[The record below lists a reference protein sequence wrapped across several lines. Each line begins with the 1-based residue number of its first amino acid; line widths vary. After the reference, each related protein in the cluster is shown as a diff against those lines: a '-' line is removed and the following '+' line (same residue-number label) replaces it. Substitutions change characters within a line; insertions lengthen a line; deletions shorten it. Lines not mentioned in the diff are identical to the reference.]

1 MIYFSFNGAL
11 VLLTSLFLS
20 SAAGTQDSARLRVKV
35 LSGTSPVAGAT
46 VSLSRLGSAARSES
60 PQYTDQAGE
69 CEFTQLASGNYSFVV
84 SKPSFI
90 ALEAEATASEF
101 SLGEGETRSF
111 QSNLIKGGVIAGRL
125 LNADNEVLTGIPVTA
140 LSTQSMNAARYD
152 LPARSESNVTS
163 LSDDRGIFRIY
174 GLRPGTYVIAVN
186 AQRDSSL
193 RKDILPF
200 KYLGGP
206 DSSSGGVFVGLSQ
219 ELQLPDLQLA
229 AGVSEVGS
237 MTGHVLGK
245 GNLPLAQATVFLQG
259 EDLSIYDRMLTNA
272 AGSFAFEGLVPGKYR
287 ISVTPRQISYRP
299 YVKEIDLSPKRTTN
313 LVVTLL
319 EYPVVAGRTYL
330 LRNKTP
336 EPFPSLNVALVP
348 VGGGDDINFVS
359 GSDGNFSMRSN
370 RTGSFSWNL
379 PRLDKNQYLAYVAS
393 GNKEITSS
401 PLLLGESS
409 ITDIAVYISTGAAG
423 IEGRFPEGVRNGCAT
438 LGVYAVLVDSVD
450 SDSLLRKKRADI
462 CTSDSFAIY
471 SLPPGGYY
479 LVALPW
485 LTPPAVGYETFG
497 DLPAS
502 QDAVFRAALRAAKLN
517 QTDVVTLENKQT
529 AAGRTA
535 HLLSIPGSTRS
546 VRPGAAGSGEA
557 VGH

>member
-1 MIYFSFNGAL
+1 MIHFSFNCAL
-11 VLLTSLFLS
+11 VLLSLLFVS
-20 SAAGTQDSARLRVKV
+20 SAAGSQDSARLRVRV
-35 LSGTSPVAGAT
+35 LSGNSPVAGAT

-60 PQYTDQAGE
+60 PQYTDEAGE
-69 CEFTQLASGNYSFVV
+69 CEFTQLASGSYSLVV
-84 SKPSFI
+84 SKLSFF
-90 ALEAEATASEF
+90 ALEADATASEF

-111 QSNLIKGGVIAGRL
+111 QSNLMKGGVIAGRL

-174 GLRPGTYVIAVN
+174 GLRPGTYAIAVN

-200 KYLGGP
+200 KYLGGA

-219 ELQLPDLQLA
+219 ELQLPDIQVT
-229 AGVSEVGS
+229 AGVNEVGS
-237 MTGHVLGK
+237 MTGHVLGQ

-259 EDLSIYDRMLTNA
+259 EDLSISDRILTNGS
-272 AGSFAFEGLVPGKYR
+272 GSFTFDGLLPGKYKL
-287 ISVTPRQISYRP
+287 SVTPKQGSYRP
-299 YVKEIDLSPKRTTN
+299 YVKEIDLSAKRTTN

-319 EYPVVAGRTYL
+319 EYPIVAGRTYL

-348 VGGGDDINFVS
+348 TGGGDDINFVS

-379 PRLDKNQYLAYVAS
+379 PRLDKNQYLAYVVS

-401 PLLLGESS
+401 PLLLGDSS
-409 ITDIAVYISTGAAG
+409 ITDIAVYVSTEAAG

-438 LGVYAVLVDSVD
+438 LGVYAVLVDSID
-450 SDSLLRKKRADI
+450 SDSLLRRKRADI

-471 SLPPGGYY
+471 SLPPGKYY
-479 LVALPW
+479 LVALPL
-485 LTPPAVGYETFG
+485 LTPAAAGYQTFG
-497 DLPAS
+497 TLPAS
-502 QDAVFRAALRAAKLN
+502 QDAVFRVALKAAKLN
-517 QTDVVTLENKQT
+517 QTEVVTLENKQT
-529 AAGRTA
+529 ASGRTA
-535 HLLSIPGSTRS
+535 HLLSITGSAGS

-557 VGH
+557 IGP